1 MAEDGE
7 TKILVIEDS
16 PMHRRLIKETLHD
29 EGFSIYECDTAE
41 KGLEIAAEEHPQLV
55 FIDLY
60 LPGVDGLEAV
70 GMLRSLEGM
79 DQVPIVV
86 MSASRSGRERE
97 RVMQTDCD
105 YYLHKPINVD
115 ELPLLV
121 KQLLK
126 SGRELAGQLG
136 AKASGVRDAKEVEE
150 IEGKAENRPDL
161 ALKRERLQA
170 LEKVRRTLNHDL
182 RTPLTIMISYAHTV
196 SRGKVGEVNDKQRE
210 MLETVV
216 EQGFELDAML
226 TELVAILASLEEA
239 EEEQG

>member
-1 MAEDGE
+1 MKRDGE

-16 PMHRRLIKETLHD
+16 PMHRRLIKETLHE
-29 EGFSIYECDTAE
+29 EGFSIYECDSAE
-41 KGLEIAAEEHPQLV
+41 KGLKIAAKERPQLV

-70 GMLRSLEGM
+70 GMLRTLEGM

-86 MSASRSGRERE
+86 MSASRSGKERE

-105 YYLHKPINVD
+105 YYLHKPIDVD

-126 SGRELAGQLG
+126 TGREIADHVG
-136 AKASGVRDAKEVEE
+136 AEERTQEEESAPIESG
-150 IEGKAENRPDL
+150 
-161 ALKRERLQA
+161 KRLEA
-170 LEKVRRTLNHDL
+170 LEKVRSTLNHDL

-196 SRGKVGEVNDKQRE
+196 MRGKVGEVNDKQKE

-216 EQGFELDAML
+216 EQGFQLDAML
-226 TELVAILASLEEA
+226 TELVDILAGLEKA
-239 EEEQG
+239 EEERE